1 MTHRTD
7 YEAAGGLA
15 EIQRQPCSKLAPDR
29 LSKKA
34 GVQPEGGW
42 RFFRPLLGVQKWARR
57 RHAGKQKEKEPFRG
71 GRPRRKRKKEMP
83 LSPRGGSRSAADRR
97 TGHEADSGPAKNFP
111 GAFICSYFS
120 GRLGEKPRGIE
131 VCSMRSFF
139 YKLSSAMARFMY
151 GRNGTD
157 QLNWAI
163 LILYLALW
171 VVRTLVS
178 ALRIPYAAMIVDIL
192 MFLLAVILLWRTFS
206 RNLPKRRAENQRF
219 VNWWWPIK
227 NRFAAAR
234 SRRAASSP

>member
-1 MTHRTD
+1 
-7 YEAAGGLA
+7 
-15 EIQRQPCSKLAPDR
+15 
-29 LSKKA
+29 
-34 GVQPEGGW
+34 
-42 RFFRPLLGVQKWARR
+42 
-57 RHAGKQKEKEPFRG
+57 
-71 GRPRRKRKKEMP
+71 
-83 LSPRGGSRSAADRR
+83 
-97 TGHEADSGPAKNFP
+97 
-111 GAFICSYFS
+111 
-120 GRLGEKPRGIE
+120 
-131 VCSMRSFF
+131 MRSFF

-219 VNWWWPIK
+219 INWWWPIK
-227 NRFAAAR
+227 SRFTAAR
-234 SRRAASSP
+234 ARRADKAHKYFTCKNCKTICRVPAGKGKIVITCPKCGHKIEGRS